1 MQECLGEVQIH
12 DTLKQHIMGHATGVM
27 LWPDSECSPATQKL
41 FATASCPV
49 MEMAFFSPF
58 WVLTVCCAMWGWQKS
73 NTLSNA

>member
-49 MEMAFFSPF
+49 MEVAFFSRLGTHS
-58 WVLTVCCAMWGWQKS
+58 VLCYVGLAEV
-73 NTLSNA
+73 